1 MPANGDFMLPV
12 VTRFRFFAGT
22 RRVHFGTGGH
32 PRARATPRDTAW
44 DVLETL
50 DRDHLL
56 EKFLQNRL
64 GVAHTDATLT
74 PSFAREG
81 AYGFDWCDTTSANP
95 DAPRIA
101 ARARASNPCHVS
113 PRDGLVRSARNE
125 DEFPVGTVRRVADV
139 VHFVSMRDER
149 RLDSARSRK
158 RRVESDVSACPSA
171 KTPLID
177 DHLGNVADR
186 CDRGRARRRSPRA
199 ADARRCRQPWNAD
212 R

>member
-1 MPANGDFMLPV
+1 MANLAGVPERPKGAGCKPAGSAYEGSNPSPCTYEGAIGVGICGSRSRPAPRPLKGRFAPENQRDDPVRGRLDCGDPALLAQLVEHLHGKEGVDGSSPSEGLYEMSANGDFMLPV

-64 GVAHTDATLT
+64 GGVAHTDATLT

-81 AYGFDWCDTTSANP
+81 GLWL
-95 DAPRIA
+95 R
-101 ARARASNPCHVS
+101 
-113 PRDGLVRSARNE
+113 LVRHHECQS
-125 DEFPVGTVRRVADV
+125 
-139 VHFVSMRDER
+139 
-149 RLDSARSRK
+149 
-158 RRVESDVSACPSA
+158 
-171 KTPLID
+171 
-177 DHLGNVADR
+177 
-186 CDRGRARRRSPRA
+186 
-199 ADARRCRQPWNAD
+199 
-212 R
+212 

>member
-1 MPANGDFMLPV
+1 VIASDRRCPPAPPQNLHGKEGVDGSSPSEGLYEMPANGDFMLPV

-64 GVAHTDATLT
+64 GGVAHTDATLT

-95 DAPRIA
+95 DAPPNCGTR
-101 ARARASNPCHVS
+101 SGQQSV
-113 PRDGLVRSARNE
+113 PRL
-125 DEFPVGTVRRVADV
+125 P
-139 VHFVSMRDER
+139 
-149 RLDSARSRK
+149 
-158 RRVESDVSACPSA
+158 
-171 KTPLID
+171 
-177 DHLGNVADR
+177 
-186 CDRGRARRRSPRA
+186 
-199 ADARRCRQPWNAD
+199 
-212 R
+212 